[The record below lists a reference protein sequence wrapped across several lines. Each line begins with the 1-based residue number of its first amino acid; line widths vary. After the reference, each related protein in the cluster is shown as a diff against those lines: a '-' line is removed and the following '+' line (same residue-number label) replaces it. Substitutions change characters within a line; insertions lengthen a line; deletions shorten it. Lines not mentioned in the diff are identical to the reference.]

1 MSNTVLGV
9 LIQHKFL
16 SMYMA
21 DIIMLLITE
30 VGILDLVLHG
40 VTLTTGADI
49 IHIMDMD
56 GAILIRIQ
64 CMVMVG
70 TMDTVAITDTAGIM
84 DTLDIM
90 DMPITEDE
98 AITTIQEQEVIT
110 EGGATTIMQ
119 VEELIITIEEEIT
132 TVQI

>member
-1 MSNTVLGV
+1 MV
-9 LIQHKFL
+9 
-16 SMYMA
+16 

-40 VTLTTGADI
+40 ATLTTGADI

-56 GAILIRIQ
+56 GAILTHIR
-64 CMVMVG
+64 CMLMVD
-70 TMDTVAITDTAGIM
+70 TMDTVGITDTVGIM
-84 DTLDIM
+84 DI
-90 DMPITEDE
+90 PITEDE

-119 VEELIITIEEEIT
+119 VEEIIITIEEEIT
-132 TVQI
+132 IVQI

>member
-1 MSNTVLGV
+1 
-9 LIQHKFL
+9 
-16 SMYMA
+16 MA
-21 DIIMLLITE
+21 DIIMPLFTE

-56 GAILIRIQ
+56 GAILTRIQ
-64 CMVMVG
+64 CMVMVD
-70 TMDTVAITDTAGIM
+70 TMDTVAITDTVG
-84 DTLDIM
+84 IM

>member
-1 MSNTVLGV
+1 MVLGE

-16 SMYMA
+16 SMYMV
-21 DIIMLLITE
+21 DIIMLHITE

-40 VTLTTGADI
+40 ATLTTGADI

-56 GAILIRIQ
+56 GAILTRIQ
-64 CMVMVG
+64 CMVMVD
-70 TMDTVAITDTAGIM
+70 TMDTVAITDTVC
-84 DTLDIM
+84 IM

-119 VEELIITIEEEIT
+119 VEELIITIEEKIT
-132 TVQI
+132 IVQI

>member
-21 DIIMLLITE
+21 DIIMPLFTE

-56 GAILIRIQ
+56 GAILTRIQ
-64 CMVMVG
+64 CMVMVD
-70 TMDTVAITDTAGIM
+70 TMDTVAITDTVG
-84 DTLDIM
+84 IM

>member
-21 DIIMLLITE
+21 DIIMPLFTE

-56 GAILIRIQ
+56 GAILTRIQ
-64 CMVMVG
+64 CMVMVD
-70 TMDTVAITDTAGIM
+70 TMDTVGITDIVGIM
-84 DTLDIM
+84 DTVDIM

>member
-1 MSNTVLGV
+1 V
-9 LIQHKFL
+9 
-16 SMYMA
+16 
-21 DIIMLLITE
+21 
-30 VGILDLVLHG
+30 
-40 VTLTTGADI
+40 
-49 IHIMDMD
+49 
-56 GAILIRIQ
+56 
-64 CMVMVG
+64 
-70 TMDTVAITDTAGIM
+70 GIM
-84 DTLDIM
+84 DTVGIM